1 MRSSSRA
8 IRRIGERLLEQIR
21 LEAQREQQQLN
32 AHQQDSSESA
42 APLQRDA

>member
-1 MRSSSRA
+1 MRSSTRA
-8 IRRIGERLLEQIR
+8 LRRIGERLLEQIR

-32 AHQQDSSESA
+32 AQQNSSESA